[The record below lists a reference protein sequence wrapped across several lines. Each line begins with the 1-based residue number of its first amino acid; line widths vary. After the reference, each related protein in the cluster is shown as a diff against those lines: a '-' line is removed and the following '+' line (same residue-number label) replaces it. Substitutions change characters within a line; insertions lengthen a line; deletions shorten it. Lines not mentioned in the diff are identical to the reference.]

1 MNTNSHYRNEII
13 QRLLGKKMNRIAS
26 KSKKVDISVKEEK
39 KEMPMHISL
48 KTPILN
54 LTDDCAQY
62 TYNIDTTINTDL
74 SQLPASTE
82 QICFCIFRI
91 VHCRQQQNVQMPF
104 LEYLLYKYPHS

>member
-1 MNTNSHYRNEII
+1 MINV
-13 QRLLGKKMNRIAS
+13 LGTIEWNKPSGMKDFLNDNPDLFGGFYPFKWGGEVVGEDEA
-26 KSKKVDISVKEEK
+26 
-39 KEMPMHISL
+39 
-48 KTPILN
+48 IL
-54 LTDDCAQY
+54 Y

-104 LEYLLYKYPHS
+104 LEYLLYLQNNF